1 MDTQRRFVILDGS
14 NIVSQTKDANRTDG
28 RILLSAIEFYEA
40 LGYTVIPVMY
50 SGTIGYMKKNNHT
63 GAETLA
69 KMAKSKSII
78 TFTEGDDEGVIQIGL
93 RRNGWIVT
101 YDTFSHAKKDKA
113 GNKIPPEREKYTHWD
128 WDDIDERTRGTEK
141 LSDGRVVS
149 KKHWKVDG
157 IDFHDPLMPKA
168 PKELL
173 SDEYTQVRRDLQVA
187 NRRFDRISVFLGEA
201 ETGELN
207 KAMKKEMRKIRGSM
221 TRLSRMIPVNQLPKD
236 ATIDN
241 LLASECKQLIRLINQ
256 IDENANL
263 ALSGNVNEP

>member
-1 MDTQRRFVILDGS
+1 MQRRTRQGIKFLQKGKNILIG
-14 NIVSQTKDANRTDG
+14 IG
-28 RILLSAIEFYEA
+28 MILMKEQEA
-40 LGYTVIPVMY
+40 LR
-50 SGTIGYMKKNNHT
+50 S
-63 GAETLA
+63 
-69 KMAKSKSII
+69 
-78 TFTEGDDEGVIQIGL
+78 
-93 RRNGWIVT
+93 
-101 YDTFSHAKKDKA
+101 
-113 GNKIPPEREKYTHWD
+113 
-128 WDDIDERTRGTEK
+128 

-221 TRLSRMIPVNQLPKD
+221 TKLSRMIPVNQLPKD